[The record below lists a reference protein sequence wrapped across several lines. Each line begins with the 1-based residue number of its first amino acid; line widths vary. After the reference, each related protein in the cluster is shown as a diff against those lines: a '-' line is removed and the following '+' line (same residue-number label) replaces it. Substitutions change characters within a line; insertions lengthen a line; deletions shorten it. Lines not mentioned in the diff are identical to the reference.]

1 LRDERSLGKERLMR
15 GDAGSGLHELV
26 QDAVRV
32 EVGGMFEELRRFFD
46 RRIAELST
54 EILATLHMVD
64 VNETQLAY
72 QLQQIH
78 GEISRVMALPSVAT
92 RNSGLELQG
101 VIEATDVA
109 ANRIM
114 SAAETISAAVET
126 GNKAVILEQVN
137 EIFEACSFQD
147 LTGQRIRRA
156 LEQLQIVEG
165 MIVQMVGQSG
175 PHPVERV
182 RPGTSKAMPEITIKA
197 TPEIADKGAD
207 LSQAE
212 IDQLFA

>member
-1 LRDERSLGKERLMR
+1 MR

-92 RNSGLELQG
+92 RNSGCRG
-101 VIEATDVA
+101 RIEFI
-109 ANRIM
+109 NH
-114 SAAETISAAVET
+114 SASEDLPMPASPVRKTSLPPPPSMFSKCSSSRFISR
-126 GNKAVILEQVN
+126 
-137 EIFEACSFQD
+137 S
-147 LTGQRIRRA
+147 
-156 LEQLQIVEG
+156 
-165 MIVQMVGQSG
+165 
-175 PHPVERV
+175 
-182 RPGTSKAMPEITIKA
+182 RPTK
-197 TPEIADKGAD
+197 
-207 LSQAE
+207 L
-212 IDQLFA
+212 